1 MDDEKKVFER
11 LTSEIITTLKE
22 LRKAVEKKLVQEKYP
37 VEKIRNP
44 IHFLN
49 RITIAIKKN
58 EFKLFVENMDTI
70 LTLFY

>member
-1 MDDEKKVFER
+1 MLKSYEKQPEEEIKKMYSVDDDKKVFER

-44 IHFLN
+44 IHFL
-49 RITIAIKKN
+49 
-58 EFKLFVENMDTI
+58 
-70 LTLFY
+70 